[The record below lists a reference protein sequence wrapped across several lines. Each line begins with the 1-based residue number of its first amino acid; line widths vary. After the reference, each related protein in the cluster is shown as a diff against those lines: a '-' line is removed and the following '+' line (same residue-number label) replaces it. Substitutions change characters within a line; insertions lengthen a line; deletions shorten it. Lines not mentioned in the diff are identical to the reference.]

1 VSAVRDLLERRPE
14 VINVGLRG
22 FAADLAA
29 QDVPV
34 VQVEWRPPP
43 QLDEDVAALL
53 EELG

>member
-1 VSAVRDLLERRPE
+1 MTAIDELLARRPE
-14 VINVGLRG
+14 VVNLGPRE
-22 FAADLAA
+22 FAAALTE
-29 QDVPV
+29 QDVSV